1 MRRWSAGGQLKQMD
15 ESGQACLPPVPLLTI
30 LPGVITTDYC
40 QVLDEESGR
49 VLLERAR
56 WCNTFG
62 SRLRGLTFRRS
73 LAPGEGLILVEKEDS
88 RVNAGITMLFTFID
102 LGVIWVNDAGE
113 VVDTTLARPWRP
125 SYLPQSPAR
134 YAVEADPTILQQVSV
149 GDRLRFVETS

>member
-1 MRRWSAGGQLKQMD
+1 MRPAF
-15 ESGQACLPPVPLLTI
+15 LLTI
-30 LPGVITTDYC
+30 LPGVITTNFC

-56 WCNTFG
+56 WCDSFG
-62 SRLRGLTFRRS
+62 SRMRGLTFRRS
-73 LAPGEGLILVEKEDS
+73 LAHGEGLILVENEDS

-102 LGVIWVNDAGE
+102 LGVVWVNDAGQ

-134 YAVEADPTILQQVSV
+134 YTVEADPGILQQVSI
-149 GDRLRFVETS
+149 GDRLCFVETS

>member
-1 MRRWSAGGQLKQMD
+1 MD

-62 SRLRGLTFRRS
+62 SHLRGLTFRRS

>member
-1 MRRWSAGGQLKQMD
+1 M
-15 ESGQACLPPVPLLTI
+15 
-30 LPGVITTDYC
+30 ITTGYC

-49 VLLERAR
+49 LLLEKAR
-56 WCNTFG
+56 WCDTFG
-62 SRLRGLTFRRS
+62 SRMRGLTFRRS

-102 LGVIWVNDAGE
+102 LGVIWVNDAGQ
-113 VVDTTLARPWRP
+113 VVDAALARPWRP

-134 YAVEADPTILQQVSV
+134 YAIEADPSILQQVSV